1 MRGLCQPGEETRSGP
16 GWGLYDPGQAGA
28 AVFRPGAARG
38 FHAIGAGN
46 MSDYLFMLESH
57 LTPAQ
62 REALAAVERAAADRD
77 CQLFLVGGAMRDMMG
92 GFPIRDLDFAVQGS
106 GLVLANQLK
115 KKAGAEIVETD
126 AHRKTA
132 ELKFPNGVTAEVGM
146 LRTERFPQPGGR
158 PVVKPADIHE
168 DLMRRDFTIN
178 SVALSLHPASRGLL
192 LDPANGI
199 GDLERRE
206 LRANSNYGLYDDP
219 VRILRLLRFQIRL
232 GFVIQERTQEQYKN
246 AREAG
251 VVELIQPR
259 DLFRELQAIAAETAS
274 AEVVKKLADE
284 GLMELFSPAL
294 RGPKLNLTALAR
306 LDKARQM
313 VPHGIDLHLD
323 NLALFLYFL
332 TEKLTPRE
340 HTAFIKKL
348 AITKEEAERWRR
360 LEARSRALERDL
372 KSKTKLRRT
381 SEIFQRLRRARG
393 EEILFLYLHSRER
406 LVRDRIRNFL
416 DKHLYIAMEVTDR
429 DVTAAAG
436 IEPGHPEFAAIKQEM
451 VAARLDGRKWRPPP
465 HLVSKPGPSEEQA
478 PAKTG
483 RGKRKKTANAKER
496 PAAKGSKRSTRR
508 TVSRS

>member
-1 MRGLCQPGEETRSGP
+1 
-16 GWGLYDPGQAGA
+16 
-28 AVFRPGAARG
+28 
-38 FHAIGAGN
+38 

-62 REALAAVERAAADRD
+62 REALAAVEKAAAERD
-77 CQLFLVGGAMRDMMG
+77 SQLFLVGGAMRDMMG

-106 GLVLANQLK
+106 GLAVANLLK
-115 KKAGAEIVETD
+115 KKAQAEIVETD
-126 AHRKTA
+126 PHRKTA
-132 ELKFPNGVTAEVGM
+132 ELRFPNGVTVEVGM
-146 LRTERFPQPGGR
+146 LRTERFPQPGAR

-192 LDPANGI
+192 LDPTNGI

-206 LRANSNYGLYDDP
+206 IRANSNYGLYDDP

-232 GFVIQERTQEQYKN
+232 GFSIQERTEEQYRN

-251 VVELIQPR
+251 VEKLIKPR

-274 AEVVKKLADE
+274 AEVVKKLAEE

-294 RGPKLNLTALAR
+294 KGPKLNLTALAR

-323 NLALFLYFL
+323 TLALFLYFL
-332 TEKLTPRE
+332 TEKLTPKERS
-340 HTAFIKKL
+340 AFIKNL
-348 AITKEEAERWRR
+348 AITREEAERWRR
-360 LEARSRALERDL
+360 LEARSRALERDV

-381 SEIFQRLRRARG
+381 SEIFERLQRARG
-393 EEILFLYLHSRER
+393 EEILFLYLHSKER

-416 DKHLYIAMEVTDR
+416 DRHLYIAMEVTDR

-451 VAARLDGRKWRPPP
+451 VAARLDGRKWTPPP
-465 HLVSKPGPSEEQA
+465 HLAAGPEDAKPKDEPEK
-478 PAKTG
+478 PARG
-483 RGKRKKTANAKER
+483 RRKKAAGQ
-496 PAAKGSKRSTRR
+496 AKGKPEKPARRRAARS
-508 TVSRS
+508 

>member
-1 MRGLCQPGEETRSGP
+1 
-16 GWGLYDPGQAGA
+16 
-28 AVFRPGAARG
+28 
-38 FHAIGAGN
+38 

-62 REALAAVERAAADRD
+62 REALAAVEKAAAERD

-106 GLVLANQLK
+106 GLALANQLK
-115 KKAGAEIVETD
+115 RKAEAEVVETD
-126 AHRKTA
+126 PHRKTA
-132 ELKFPNGVTAEVGM
+132 ELRFPNGVTVEVGM
-146 LRTERFPQPGGR
+146 LRSERFPQPGGR

-178 SVALSLHPASRGLL
+178 SIALSLHPASRGLL

-199 GDLERRE
+199 GDIERRE

-232 GFVIQERTQEQYKN
+232 GFSIQERTQEQYEN

-251 VVELIQPR
+251 VEKLIQPR
-259 DLFRELQAIAAETAS
+259 DLFRELQAIAAETSS
-274 AEVVKKLADE
+274 AEVVRKLADE

-294 RGPKLNLTALAR
+294 QGSKLNLNALAR

-323 NLALFLYFL
+323 TLALFLYFL
-332 TEKLTPRE
+332 TEKLTPKE
-340 HTAFIKKL
+340 HSALIKNL
-348 AITKEEAERWRR
+348 AITKDEAQRWRR
-360 LEARSRALERDL
+360 LEARSRALERDV

-381 SEIFQRLRRARG
+381 SEIFERLQRARG
-393 EEILFLYLHSRER
+393 EEILFLYLHSKER
-406 LVRDRIRNFL
+406 LVRDRIRNYL
-416 DKHLYIAMEVTDR
+416 EKYLYTAMEVTDR

-436 IEPGHPEFAAIKQEM
+436 IEPGHPEFAAVKQAM
-451 VAARLDGRKWRPPP
+451 VAARLDGRKWTPPP
-465 HLVSKPGPSEEQA
+465 HLGPKAEEEGPGEA
-478 PAKTG
+478 PGRSG
-483 RGKRKKTANAKER
+483 RGRRKKAAAE
-496 PAAKGSKRSTRR
+496 PAAKPEKPARRR
-508 TVSRS
+508 TAGRS